1 MRRAGLLVSLAVLLS
16 SGQATAEAL
25 RVRLWSQHP
34 PGEAQLTAAPKLEL
48 RRCFACALQ
57 PGGGFR
63 IVAHGNQVETRGVR
77 GARILAKG
85 SYTLTVDGHAVQ
97 LSWPLEI
104 TAHAGT
110 LNLAAELPLE
120 DYVAAVIGGEAGN
133 MRSTEALKAMAVV
146 ARTYA
151 LHFRGR
157 HAAQG
162 FDLCDSTHC
171 QIMRPSQISDRT
183 RAAAESTQGEL
194 LWFEGVTAATYY
206 HKDCGGST
214 EQSGE
219 DLLAVARSLP
229 YLTQHADPW
238 CQRRGGSRWQ
248 ATLRKSNIAEALR
261 SAGVRGPRVIEH
273 IVVAERSSAGRVR
286 KLRLAGEPAVS
297 VDEETFYRAVGQ
309 GLGWNSIRSA
319 LYEIEDRGDSV
330 TLRGRGEG
338 HGVGLCQA
346 GAEAMGEEGHSYTD
360 ILAFY
365 YPHTH
370 LGVTAQG
377 LSWTKLSGER
387 FELMTATPEK
397 DRSMIGLAARTLREA
412 EDRSGLRLEQTVTL
426 RVYPTVAAFRDA
438 TGEPGWVAASTRGT
452 TIRLQP
458 LENLQRTRSLASVLR
473 HEFLHLLVESRAR
486 GGTPL
491 WLREGLVLWL
501 NGDRTAL
508 TSARMS
514 DAEIERELE
523 APASQQQLRG
533 AYGAAEQRV
542 ANLTHRYGESTVIG
556 WLSSGLPSAFAA
568 R

>member
-1 MRRAGLLVSLAVLLS
+1 MAAGDF
-16 SGQATAEAL
+16 
-25 RVRLWSQHP
+25 RVIAR
-34 PGEAQLTAAPKLEL
+34 
-48 RRCFACALQ
+48 
-57 PGGGFR
+57 
-63 IVAHGNQVETRGVR
+63 GNQVEASGTRGTR
-77 GARILAKG
+77 LMAKG
-85 SYTLTVDGHAVQ
+85 SYTLTVEGHAVQ
-97 LSWPLEI
+97 LTWPLEI
-104 TAHAGT
+104 TAHAGVLQLT
-110 LNLAAELPLE
+110 AELPLE
-120 DYVAAVIGGEAGN
+120 DYVAAVVAGEAGN
-133 MRSTEALKAMAVV
+133 MRSPEALKAMAVV

-171 QIMRPSQISDRT
+171 QIMRPSQLSDRV

-194 LWFEGVTAATYY
+194 LWFEGATAATYY

-219 DLLAVARSLP
+219 DLLAAARPLP

-238 CQRRGGSRWQ
+238 CQRHGGSGWR
-248 ATLRKSNIAEALR
+248 ATLRKSDIAVALR
-261 SAGVRGPRVIEH
+261 SAGIRGPRAIEH
-273 IVVAERSSAGRVR
+273 IVVAERSSAGRV
-286 KLRLAGEPAVS
+286 LRLRLTGEPTVS

-319 LYEIEDRGDSV
+319 LYEVEDHGESV

-338 HGVGLCQA
+338 HGVGLCQT

-387 FELMTATPEK
+387 LELITATPEK
-397 DRSMIGLAARTLREA
+397 DRGMMGLVARSLREA
-412 EDRSGLRLEQTVTL
+412 EERSGMRLEQTVTL

-438 TGEPGWVAASTRGT
+438 TGEPGWVAASARGK

-458 LENLQRTRSLASVLR
+458 LETLQRTRSLASVLR

-486 GGTPL
+486 TGTPL

-501 NGDRTAL
+501 NGDRMELPAT
-508 TSARMS
+508 RMS
-514 DAEIERELE
+514 DAVIERELE

-533 AYGAAEQRV
+533 AYAAAEQRV
-542 ANLTHRYGESTVIG
+542 ALLAHRYGESAVIG
-556 WLSSGLPSAFAA
+556 WLSSGLPPALAVD
-568 R
+568 